1 MAKKLWTKNFTLI
14 IVATT
19 FGAMG
24 GVAGNFALS
33 FLVFEETKSTFAAA
47 LIAALSPAISAEYS
61 FPFIGRRGGRGPV
74 KQQVVSGFI
83 RRFLSQLPRKKR
95 KERHRLSADE
105 RYILQECWN
114 RFCKENRCV
123 CSS

>member
-19 FGAMG
+19 LGAMG

-47 LIAALSPAISAEYS
+47 LTAALAFVPAFVI
-61 FPFIGRRGGRGPV
+61 PFFAAPLMD
-74 KQQVVSGFI
+74 
-83 RRFLSQLPRKKR
+83 RFR
-95 KERHRLSADE
+95 
-105 RYILQECWN
+105 
-114 RFCKENRCV
+114 
-123 CSS
+123 